1 MRHTYPSTACLS
13 LDSGESDDWH
23 GTAEVLFHQDHG
35 ANFDPE
41 SEINILKATELEEGT
56 LESCTV
62 SAVLMARAAM
72 DALCFMYGYLGV
84 SPRADSTKTFSAL
97 TEGSSECSLVQHV
110 RHCDHQWGGTSEV
123 CPDEGLACYQMKIIL
138 GHTFSCEAP
147 ACGLCN
153 DLCTVKLTGYFSPR
167 MPLQLCMLAGIHM

>member
-72 DALCFMYGYLGV
+72 DALCFMYGYLEV
-84 SPRADSTKTFSAL
+84 SPRADSTKTFSAS

-147 ACGLCN
+147 TCGLCN
-153 DLCTVKLTGYFSPR
+153 DLCTMKCTRDPR
-167 MPLQLCMLAGIHM
+167 GR